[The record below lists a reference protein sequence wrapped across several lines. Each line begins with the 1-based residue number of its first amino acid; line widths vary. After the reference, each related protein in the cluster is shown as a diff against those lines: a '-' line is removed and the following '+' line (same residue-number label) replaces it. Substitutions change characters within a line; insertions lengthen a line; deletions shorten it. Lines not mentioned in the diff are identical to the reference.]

1 MGTRIIHCN
10 KREEIILTSEEKT
23 NGLDVVLVDGK
34 GITIA
39 RYSFDA
45 GKLNDVHSIAYRS
58 SSVRIFFE
66 GITPTVK
73 CELCPS

>member
-1 MGTRIIHCN
+1 MGTRIIQCN
-10 KREEIILTSEEKT
+10 KSEEIILTSEEKT

-39 RYSFDA
+39 RYSIDA

-58 SSVRIFFE
+58 SSVMIFFE